1 MLFNTA
7 QYWLFFS
14 AIVLAYYTLPVRMQ
28 RPLLLIASYWFYMA
42 WDPRHGILL
51 AGCSL
56 VAWACGVLMENCDR
70 DPSGAGTG
78 RRRLIFTL
86 GMIALF
92 GVLFSYKY
100 TGFFLDSLREGLAWL
115 GVRAEIPKV
124 SPFLPVGI
132 SFFTFQSASYVIDVF
147 TRSTPAV
154 RSPFMVMLFVSF
166 FPQLVAGPIE
176 RPDALV
182 PQLSKPHSFDFA
194 RVPHGLAICL
204 WGLTKKVLIADMV
217 APVVETVY
225 SAPSSF
231 PAQILILATV
241 FFAIQIYCDFS
252 GYSDIATGSAHILGI
267 ELMTNFRRPYM
278 ARSIAEF
285 WQRWHISLSTWFRDY
300 IYIPLGGNRVP
311 ALRWVFNIYTVFIL
325 SGLWHGASWTFIAWG
340 AVHGTY
346 MLAQRWLGSLVPRS
360 VQAAYSAVVP
370 SPLRTSAAI
379 ATVFMLACAGWVFF
393 RAGTMADAIAVF
405 SGLGNWRTFRLS
417 QIWSLGLPRFEMML
431 AIGSIAMLLAVEA
444 LIEHASNWCSRLW
457 SATPIRWSLCIAQV
471 YALLCFG
478 VFRKVEFIYFQF

>member
-7 QYWLFFS
+7 QYWLFFA

-42 WDPRHGILL
+42 WDPRHGVLL

-56 VAWACGVLMENCDR
+56 VAWLCGVLMENCDR
-70 DPSGAGTG
+70 DPASPREGN
-78 RRRLIFTL
+78 RRLVFAV
-86 GMIALF
+86 GMVVLF

-100 TGFFLDSLREGLAWL
+100 TGFFLDSLRDSLDWL
-115 GVRAEIPKV
+115 GLRAEIAEV

-147 TRSTPAV
+147 TRSSPAV

-176 RPDALV
+176 RPDNLV
-182 PQLSKPHSFDFA
+182 PQLSKAHSFDFA
-194 RVPHGLAICL
+194 RVPHGLATCL

-225 SAPSSF
+225 SAPGSF

-267 ELMTNFRRPYM
+267 DENVF
-278 ARSIAEF
+278 AFGI
-285 WQRWHISLSTWFRDY
+285 LSTIWLFTLLY
-300 IYIPLGGNRVP
+300 LHTRVRP
-311 ALRWVFNIYTVFIL
+311 QV
-325 SGLWHGASWTFIAWG
+325 
-340 AVHGTY
+340 
-346 MLAQRWLGSLVPRS
+346 LAARR
-360 VQAAYSAVVP
+360 
-370 SPLRTSAAI
+370 
-379 ATVFMLACAGWVFF
+379 
-393 RAGTMADAIAVF
+393 
-405 SGLGNWRTFRLS
+405 
-417 QIWSLGLPRFEMML
+417 
-431 AIGSIAMLLAVEA
+431 
-444 LIEHASNWCSRLW
+444 
-457 SATPIRWSLCIAQV
+457 
-471 YALLCFG
+471 
-478 VFRKVEFIYFQF
+478 

>member
-1 MLFNTA
+1 LLFNTA
-7 QYWLFFS
+7 QYWLFFT
-14 AIVLAYYTLPVRMQ
+14 AIVLAYYTLPVRFQ
-28 RPLLLIASYWFYMA
+28 QPLLLVASYWFYMA

-70 DPSGAGTG
+70 DPSGARTG

-86 GMIALF
+86 GMVALF

-100 TGFFLDSLREGLAWL
+100 TGFFLDSLRDGLAWL
-115 GVRAEIPKV
+115 GIRGEIPKV

-154 RSPFMVMLFVSF
+154 RSPFQVMLFVSF

-182 PQLSKPHSFDFA
+182 PQLSKPHFFDFS
-194 RVPHGLAICL
+194 RVPQGLAICL

-225 SAPSSF
+225 SAPHNF

-300 IYIPLGGNRVP
+300 VYIPLGGNRVP
-311 ALRWVFNIYTVFIL
+311 VLRWVFNIYTVFIL
-325 SGLWHGASWTFIAWG
+325 SGLWHGAAWTFIAWG
-340 AVHGTY
+340 ALHGTY
-346 MLAQRWLGSLVPRS
+346 MLGQRWLEALTPEALRK
-360 VQAAYSAVVP
+360 AFAAVVP
-370 SPLRTSAAI
+370 AWLRGAAAV
-379 ATVFMLACAGWVFF
+379 ATVFVLACAGWVFF
-393 RAGTMADAIAVF
+393 RAGSMADALAVF
-405 SGLGNWRTFRLS
+405 TGLAKWSGFSVG

-431 AIGSIAMLLAVEA
+431 ALGAIALLLAVEA
-444 LIEHASNWCSRLW
+444 LIEHLPEWCRRVW
-457 SATPIRWSLCIAQV
+457 SFTPARWSLAIAQG

-478 VFRKVEFIYFQF
+478 VFREVEFIYFQF